1 MIEGGKRLFIFFL
14 VVLGLGLSGC
24 GPLSKLMNP
33 YDDKFEC
40 PQFEK
45 GKCVSIKDAYLESL
59 QSGGANVLFTPTP
72 STSQAEKQEK
82 KGNQEKGN
90 QERKGG
96 QEGASFS
103 VQSVF
108 PQDSNFEMFSK
119 YNEALLKKLQQMLE
133 SPKTPVLI
141 PPQVIRVLILPY
153 AADKSTFY
161 AERYAYVIVE
171 DPQWVFHNILNGE
184 ELK

>member
-1 MIEGGKRLFIFFL
+1 MIKRGKRLFIFFL
-14 VVLGLGLSGC
+14 VMLSLSLSGC

-45 GKCVSIKDAYLESL
+45 GKCVSIKDAYIESL

-72 STSQAEKQEK
+72 STSQVEKQEK
-82 KGNQEKGN
+82 KGNQEK
-90 QERKGG
+90 KGG
-96 QEGASFS
+96 QEGASSFS
-103 VQSVF
+103 VQSIF
-108 PQDSNFEMFSK
+108 PQDGSSEVYSK
-119 YNEALLKKLQQMLE
+119 YNEALLRKLQQMLE
-133 SPKTPVLI
+133 SPKTPVLV